1 MSWEE
6 TLCEGFKA
14 NGIRLI
20 CYLPDIT
27 MSDLIDLLL
36 KDDSFTVVPLTR
48 EEEGVG
54 ILAGGYMGGMRGA
67 MLLQS
72 TGLGNSINALTSLSI
87 PQQLP
92 FLMLMNPRGD
102 LGEPSPFQLPMGKVL
117 EPFLDLM
124 GIMHATLERE
134 ETVRPLLDR
143 ACRTAFRSNQPVA
156 LLLTRELTGGR
167 EP

>member
-6 TLCEGFKA
+6 TLRQGFKA
-14 NGIRLI
+14 NGIQLI

-36 KDDSFTVVPLTR
+36 KDDSFKVVPLTR

-54 ILAGGYMGGMRGA
+54 ILAGGFMGGMRGA

-102 LGEPSPFQLPMGKVL
+102 LGEPNPFQVPMGKVL
-117 EPFLDLM
+117 EPILDLM
-124 GIMHATLERE
+124 GIQHATLERE

-143 ACRTAFRSNQPVA
+143 ACRTAFRANQPVA